1 MELLFVVEQ
10 TFWLEG
16 VGLILA
22 PGLPLDR
29 QLAAGTPLFLITSR
43 GTHVTARVVPMS
55 TRATK
60 SPTRPI
66 AVDLGKDEVAIG
78 TRVFGRPPD

>member
-1 MELLFVVEQ
+1 MVEQ

-29 QLAAGTPLFLITSR
+29 PLAAGTPLFLITPG
-43 GTHVTARVVPMS
+43 GTHVTARVQPLS
-55 TRATK
+55 TRASK

-66 AVDLGKDEVAIG
+66 AVDLGQDGVAVG
-78 TRVFGRPPD
+78 TRVFGRPVG